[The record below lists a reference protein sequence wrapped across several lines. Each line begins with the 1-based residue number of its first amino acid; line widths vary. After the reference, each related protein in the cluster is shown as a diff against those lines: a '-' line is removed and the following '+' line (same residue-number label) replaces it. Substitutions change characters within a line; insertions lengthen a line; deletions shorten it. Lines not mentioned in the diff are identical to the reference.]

1 MAKLKSV
8 YICSNCGISSAKWL
22 GKCPSC
28 NEWNSMVE
36 EVVEKEPRH
45 LSSSSWKSYDQVPLK
60 VLSTQL
66 EEIGSIPANRIST
79 GDGELDR
86 AIGGGLVIG
95 SVTLLT
101 GQPGIGKSTLML
113 QLALNAKAEN
123 VLYVSGEESAEQI
136 KMRANRIK
144 KIKTNCFLLAE
155 TRLSSILS
163 ESMRLKINLLI
174 VDSVQTLYDE
184 NLESAPGSISQIREC
199 THQLIRFAKET
210 GTPLFI
216 IGHINKEGD
225 IAGPKLLEHMVDTVM
240 HFEGEKHYA
249 YRMLRILK
257 NRFGST
263 DELSMYEMN
272 ADGLKAIENP
282 SELLLAQHDEQ
293 LSGSAIAATMEGQRP
308 LLIETQALVSNSIY
322 GVPQRVANGFDSK
335 RMAMLLAV
343 LEKRCGFNLAQKDV
357 FLNLAGGIR
366 ISDPSVDLAVVAS
379 VISSLEDKP
388 LHKLLCF
395 AGEVGLSGEV
405 RSVSKIETRIQEASR
420 IGFKAICISKYNLK
434 SWDHSKYNLN
444 VVPVSTIDELY
455 EKVFQKNN

>member
-1 MAKLKSV
+1 MAKLKTV

-28 NEWNSMVE
+28 EEWNTMVE
-36 EVVEKEPRH
+36 EVVEKEPKH
-45 LSSSSWKSYDQVPLK
+45 LSSSGWKSYDPDSQKILSSNLK
-60 VLSTQL
+60 D
-66 EEIGSIPANRIST
+66 IGGIPAERIST
-79 GDGELDR
+79 GDNELDR
-86 AIGGGLVIG
+86 AIGGGLVAG
-95 SVTLLT
+95 SVSLLT

-113 QLALNAKAEN
+113 QLALNAKVDK
-123 VLYVSGEESAEQI
+123 VLYVSGEESGEQI

-144 KIKTNCFLLAE
+144 KNRADCYLLAE

-163 ESMRLKINLLI
+163 EALRLKVNLLI
-174 VDSVQTLYDE
+174 VDSVQTLFDE
-184 NLESAPGSISQIREC
+184 NIESAPGSISQIREC
-199 THQLIRFAKET
+199 TQQLIRFAKET
-210 GTPLFI
+210 GTPLLI

-240 HFEGEKHYA
+240 HFEGDKHHL
-249 YRMLRILK
+249 YRILRIFK

-272 ADGLKAIENP
+272 AEGLRPIDNP

-293 LSGSAIAATMEGQRP
+293 LSGSAIAATIEGQRP
-308 LLIETQALVSNSIY
+308 LLIETQALVSNAVY

-335 RMAMLLAV
+335 RIAMLLAV
-343 LEKRCGFNLAQKDV
+343 LEKRCGFNLTQKDV

-366 ISDPSVDLAVVAS
+366 ISDPSVDLAVVAAI
-379 VISSLEDKP
+379 ISSLEDKP

-395 AGEVGLSGEV
+395 AGEVGLSGEI
-405 RSVSKIETRIQEASR
+405 RAVSKIESRIQEASR
-420 IGFKAICISKYNLK
+420 IGFKAICISKYNIK
-434 SWDHSKYNLN
+434 SGDLSKFKLN

-455 EKVFQKNN
+455 EKVFSKK